1 MPSIFRV
8 DILEAGRVSGGM
20 LFYSILFD
28 IFRSWSRCFALG
40 WTDLTANVS
49 IFGHRTA
56 ACDQVGGSQYL
67 CSMFHNF
74 CMVQV

>member
-1 MPSIFRV
+1 MPLIFRV
-8 DILEAGRVSGGM
+8 DILEAGLVSGGM

-28 IFRSWSRCFALG
+28 IFALGLVVG

-56 ACDQVGGSQYL
+56 AGDQVGGSQYL